1 MVDTVYGQAMPR
13 RNFMVIV
20 SAFSYKRKLISFVT
34 DSKCVKNRLILRSKW
49 VVFKCCLFNGD
60 SRVENLCTT
69 GWRGLSAEEC

>member
-34 DSKCVKNRLILRSKW
+34 DSKCVKNRLILRSK
-49 VVFKCCLFNGD
+49 
-60 SRVENLCTT
+60 
-69 GWRGLSAEEC
+69 